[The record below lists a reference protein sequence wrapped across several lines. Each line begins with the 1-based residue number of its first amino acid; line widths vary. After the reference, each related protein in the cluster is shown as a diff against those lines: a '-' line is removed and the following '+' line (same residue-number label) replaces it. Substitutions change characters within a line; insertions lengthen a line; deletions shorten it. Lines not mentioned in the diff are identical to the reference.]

1 MTFRSFIS
9 LLLLAN
15 YLLVVGLGCVGR
27 TDGQAMVLIQT
38 DEYSTDYQEKGYLR
52 MDSLETFLTESLASR
67 YADAPE
73 TEKHHHILCSI
84 SAIDAHC
91 LTATIWPTLAAPIAE
106 IVSPLTHY
114 QSTVSIGTCR
124 AVYSPPW
131 KA

>member
-27 TDGQAMVLIQT
+27 TDGQPIVVIQT
-38 DEYSTDYQEKGYLR
+38 DEYSTDYQDKGYLR
-52 MDSLETFLTESLASR
+52 MDSLEKFLAESLAAR
-67 YADAPE
+67 YADAPQ
-73 TEKHHHILCSI
+73 TERHHHILFSI

-91 LTATIWPTLAAPIAE
+91 LTATIWPVLVAPIAE

-114 QSTVSIGTCR
+114 KSTVSIDACR

-131 KA
+131 RG